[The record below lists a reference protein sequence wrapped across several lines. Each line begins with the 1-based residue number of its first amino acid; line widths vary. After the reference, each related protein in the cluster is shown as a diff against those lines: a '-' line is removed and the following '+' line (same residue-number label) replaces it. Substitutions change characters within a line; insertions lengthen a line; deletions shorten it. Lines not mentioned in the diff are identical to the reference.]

1 MCVAPARGVGHHA
14 VRGGQARGGE
24 GVALDEALGRE
35 VTAAAGGRVEEVGE
49 VRRVVLVRVRVRVS
63 RRSKKSRPGRSAV
76 VILYVCMRGR
86 LVVCTLCAHCGMCMC
101 MGAVT
106 CGGEAVLTVA
116 ALTMALL
123 VLTVAL
129 RTVWLY
135 LHCGSTDHGHL
146 RQRGGLERGWVAEE
160 EPIHGR
166 EQHLVRVGL
175 GVRVRG
181 AGEGCGLG

>member
-1 MCVAPARGVGHHA
+1 MRHGRREAPARGVGHYA
-14 VRGGQARGGE
+14 VRGGQAGRRE

-49 VRRVVLVRVRVRVS
+49 VRRVVLVRVRVRVRVS

-86 LVVCTLCAHCGMCMC
+86 PGVWSLYAHCGMCMC

-106 CGGEAVLTVA
+106 CGGEALLTVA
-116 ALTMALL
+116 A
-123 VLTVAL
+123 LTVAL

-135 LHCGSTDHGHL
+135 
-146 RQRGGLERGWVAEE
+146 
-160 EPIHGR
+160 
-166 EQHLVRVGL
+166 
-175 GVRVRG
+175 
-181 AGEGCGLG
+181 